1 MNKPLLPLRGI
12 SPGGGEK
19 TDSKVDFLPPWG
31 GVAEGR
37 GGFKSPRIPTS
48 FSVPKAE
55 VGILIIKEN
64 F

>member
-1 MNKPLLPLRGI
+1 
-12 SPGGGEK
+12 
-19 TDSKVDFLPPWG
+19 
-31 GVAEGR
+31 VAEGR